1 MEMNNNVDIL
11 IMSTNTDEYDVQFL
25 HGLPVSNVI
34 SPKRQGNRQK
44 YEEDM
49 VQFQMEYLVSQIPNA
64 HNRLYLDNNQ
74 INGSVFKYLM
84 ESLDQNNDVWDL
96 TLSNNNINN
105 LHTPIKVNNNTLSFL
120 TLNEN
125 DLTDNDMEVIS
136 NMVRGMHRLL
146 GLYLCHNNISTQGFE
161 LFLNTVQNPSI
172 ESIHLTHND
181 IQNIDPNLKI
191 PTSTRYLYLNNNK
204 LNDED
209 AKVISKSDTK
219 LFHLDLSDNQITFAG
234 FVDIIN
240 NQDNLSILT
249 FKNNEF
255 NTNIE
260 YSLNHIDTV
269 HSNMKLNTLYLNDNQ
284 FGSNAAKVVGKLHE
298 KYTHLKYIWLPR
310 NLIDDETALT
320 IVTSMLQLPI
330 DGKNQIN
337 INLAYNLI
345 TTKGFKDI
353 LTLYSIYKDYN
364 VKLDLLGNA
373 GIKLTQE
380 DINGMKSMLTEAYS
394 TWEITLSEEAINFWT
409 NRRISL
415 NDKITL
421 KC

>member
-1 MEMNNNVDIL
+1 
-11 IMSTNTDEYDVQFL
+11 
-25 HGLPVSNVI
+25 
-34 SPKRQGNRQK
+34 
-44 YEEDM
+44 
-49 VQFQMEYLVSQIPNA
+49 
-64 HNRLYLDNNQ
+64 
-74 INGSVFKYLM
+74 
-84 ESLDQNNDVWDL
+84 
-96 TLSNNNINN
+96 
-105 LHTPIKVNNNTLSFL
+105 
-120 TLNEN
+120 
-125 DLTDNDMEVIS
+125 MEVIS

-209 AKVISKSDTK
+209 AKVLSKSDTK

-380 DINGMKSMLTEAYS
+380 DINGMKSMLTETYS
-394 TWEITLSEEAINFWT
+394 TWEITLSKKAINFET
-409 NRRISL
+409 NGSISL
-415 NDKITL
+415 NNKITL
-421 KC
+421 KFRY